1 MHKKQECQFG
11 VIVERGNDKI
21 ERIERQQQLL
31 QQQQKSATGMQT
43 IKQSIEWENA
53 NAVVVAIKMRD
64 NQHAEMLNSS

>member
-43 IKQSIEWENA
+43 IKQSIE
-53 NAVVVAIKMRD
+53 
-64 NQHAEMLNSS
+64 